1 MATSVWT
8 NAEHWVGLQ
17 HTCHVGRC
25 FLTSES
31 LGGSSPLVGKDLPL
45 EACAPGH
52 DTLFSTGNA
61 TTRRHG
67 CLCKLCDGGQYLS
80 FTVPSH
86 LHIILVTTS
95 GPICTL
101 CSGKPLPPKGGSG
114 VGIYRPGRGYPQVN
128 VQMGSG
134 CFSMDIWRLHTGR
147 RECAPRAIYTIQNSS
162 HRDSESSSPNLHV
175 LLRSPKTVQSTPPN
189 IH

>member
-1 MATSVWT
+1 MAK
-8 NAEHWVGLQ
+8 
-17 HTCHVGRC
+17 TCHWKRV
-25 FLTSES
+25 FL
-31 LGGSSPLVGKDLPL
+31 DM
-45 EACAPGH
+45 
-52 DTLFSTGNA
+52 TLFLAQVMPQLDGMDVS
-61 TTRRHG
+61 
-67 CLCKLCDGGQYLS
+67 KLCDGGQYLS

-134 CFSMDIWRLHTGR
+134 CFSMAIWRLHTGR